1 MYYIQSKFNT
11 DFLHPEYIDEVISKR
26 YKDTN
31 FAIIKE
37 SKRWAVYLL
46 LEINGKTHICG
57 LTTYHTRKLAISKIT
72 TGQLKKS
79 IDKEYK
85 TLKII
90 YDFLN
95 QNKNKSI

>member
-1 MYYIQSKFNT
+1 MYCIQSKFNT
-11 DFLHPEYIDEVISKR
+11 DLLHPEYIDEVISKR

-37 SKRWAVYLL
+37 SKRWTVYLL
-46 LEINGKTHICG
+46 LEINGKTHICD
-57 LTTYHTRKLAISKIT
+57 LTTYHTRKLAISQIT
-72 TGQLKKS
+72 TGQLKKC
-79 IDKEYK
+79 IDREYK

-95 QNKNKSI
+95 QNKK